1 MKSHLIAAPGEH
13 FKTQRKRR
21 EHRMSEEEQRLFETM
36 CKEAGRH
43 IDPAT
48 AEVEWVY
55 GETLDP
61 YGIHDMPE
69 ELRQVGREYFARCP
83 DSEAWV
89 HFSDLPPATANA
101 LWEMHK
107 HKLLFPAGLKEAAQ
121 QAADTL
127 GVDLEEFVNSI
138 KTVMPPRN

>member
-1 MKSHLIAAPGEH
+1 
-13 FKTQRKRR
+13 
-21 EHRMSEEEQRLFETM
+21 
-36 CKEAGRH
+36 
-43 IDPAT
+43 
-48 AEVEWVY
+48 VEWVY

-69 ELRQVGREYFARCP
+69 ELHQVGREYFARCP

-89 HFSDLPPATANA
+89 HFGDLPPATVDA

-121 QAADTL
+121 QAVGTL

-138 KTVMPPRN
+138 KTVVPPRNWRGLRMRVAGRSRRHLRALFG